1 MNDKLKP
8 ELMKLLGITDEK
20 IADKVLQYAK
30 LVNDGTTT
38 MLVNSDG
45 KKQAQNLLD
54 TLRANDF
61 AVAKALNERVT
72 TIFDMLARN
81 NTRSLDITTI
91 NRSYVLLVN
100 SLKKIY
106 ARNDEL
112 SAIEH
117 YCR

>member
-20 IADKVLQYAK
+20 VADKILHYAK

-61 AVAKALNERVT
+61 AVAKALNERV
-72 TIFDMLARN
+72 LL
-81 NTRSLDITTI
+81 SLTMT
-91 NRSYVLLVN
+91 NM
-100 SLKKIY
+100 
-106 ARNDEL
+106 
-112 SAIEH
+112 
-117 YCR
+117 